1 MNRHDELA
9 KPKDAQVPKDYV
21 HLPEEKSY
29 IVWDYI
35 AYALAFGIWLL
46 IVISATE

>member
-21 HLPEEKSY
+21 HLPEDRNY
-29 IVWDYI
+29 RFWTFI
-35 AYALAFGIWLL
+35 AYAIAGTIWLL
-46 IVISATE
+46 IAWVGKG